1 MVISLKK
8 DQSKI
13 RPFIWY
19 WYVINGRKRLSEA
32 EYVTLFIN
40 MQKLLTNTW
49 KTMIKIETSNLV
61 IYVIGL
67 NERWTRQK
75 HQEKNCWIKKK
86 TYNYLVDDV
95 SEDKK
100 DRKKIIKNNKLILKH
115 NNWLK
120 VNSTMF
126 LLQNLIRL
134 L

>member
-19 WYVINGRKRLSEA
+19 RYVINGRKRVSEA